1 MEVVP
6 TADSDL
12 PSGMAYYPNPK
23 FDQDITLPLR
33 EAPVRFAVMRRNGL
47 SSNSWK
53 VHVGGDGSAYVFCR
67 YHMKDEEQLKV
78 SLHSHGL
85 QKITLEGSSLP
96 SGTLDWGRWREPPFY
111 SGPEVVPTFQLLF
124 PHWSLGLTQEQRDEN
139 ATCWD
144 DNQLFIEAA
153 ESPQATIISLV
164 VTDADLSMT
173 FNGGGETP
181 SFPLGL
187 LPVRPGKKLWIV
199 AHNALEEP
207 IAQLTNRLLYHID
220 TSKGRQLHD
229 QYGGQTLGISAT
241 GDSKGGGKF
250 LIVLPI
256 EVK

>member
-6 TADSDL
+6 AADSEL
-12 PSGMAYYPNPK
+12 LSGMAYYPNPK
-23 FDQDITLPLR
+23 LGQDITLPLR
-33 EAPVRFAVMRRNGL
+33 EAPIRFAVMRRNGL

-53 VHVGGDGSAYVFCR
+53 VQVGRDGSVYVFCR
-67 YHMKDEEQLKV
+67 DHMKDEEQLKV

-85 QKITLEGSSLP
+85 QKITLEGSRLP

-124 PHWSLGLTQEQRDEN
+124 PHWGLGLTQEQRDEN
-139 ATCWD
+139 TACWD

-153 ESPQATIISLV
+153 ESPQATIVSFV
-164 VTDADLSMT
+164 VTDADLSMS
-173 FNGGGETP
+173 FSGGGETP

-187 LPVRPGKKLWIV
+187 LHVRPEKKLWIV

-207 IAQLTNRLLYHID
+207 IAQLTNRLLDHIY
-220 TSKGRQLHD
+220 TSKGTQLND
-229 QYGGQTLGISAT
+229 QYGGQTLGISVT
-241 GDSKGGGKF
+241 GNSKGGGGF
-250 LIVLPI
+250 LIVFPI